1 MLTSFYDIARQVH
14 ENNYYQYV
22 ENNYIGEEIE
32 VNNAYNAPI
41 TPIIYGNSYQAPN
54 PTVSNPQP
62 ILVSGG
68 SSIITTN
75 NTTQSYWLTLPDG
88 FGAVGD
94 VVDEIYKDKGKVWLK
109 KTFNYDL
116 LDDTKDLQNQE
127 QALIIPPTITDI
139 TTTPIG
145 QAYLQL
151 QSFYPY
157 TKIYSN
163 ASNEVKPWI
172 DTNIKLMGVVPYNL
186 IKLLTSD
193 KKLFITQDLKT
204 FDLKGE

>member
-1 MLTSFYDIARQVH
+1 M
-14 ENNYYQYV
+14 
-22 ENNYIGEEIE
+22 
-32 VNNAYNAPI
+32 
-41 TPIIYGNSYQAPN
+41 
-54 PTVSNPQP
+54 
-62 ILVSGG
+62 
-68 SSIITTN
+68 
-75 NTTQSYWLTLPDG
+75 
-88 FGAVGD
+88 
-94 VVDEIYKDKGKVWLK
+94 DEIYKDKGKVWLK